1 VSGATRTV
9 QLEDVLAVERRA
21 IDLALARL
29 RGSTIDSAPAGVAAA
44 VAYALDAKGKR
55 LRPILCV
62 AAYRALRGGGG
73 SDAIYDVAAAIELVH
88 TYSLVH
94 DDLPCMDDDDLRRGR
109 PTTHRVFGARAALV
123 AGAAMIPHAFA
134 ALDRAGIR
142 LGLGHEARARLAG
155 ALARGAGGGGM
166 VGGQWLD
173 LQAEARPVD
182 ADLLEGIHRC
192 KTGALFEASLRMGG
206 IAAGAEPEAVDAL
219 AGFGRALGLAFQ
231 IADDLLDVTGDSAVL
246 GKTAGRDGALAKATF
261 PALLGV
267 AEARARAELAAAQA
281 VSALDRGGIGDALL
295 RALARFAIERNR

>member
-1 VSGATRTV
+1 MTATRTMD
-9 QLEDVLAVERRA
+9 LADALAVERRA

-29 RGSTIDSAPAGVAAA
+29 RASTFDTAPADVAAPI
-44 VAYALDAKGKR
+44 AYALDAKGKR

-62 AAYRALRGGGG
+62 VAYRALRGGRG
-73 SDAIYDVAAAIELVH
+73 SDGIYDVAAAIELVH

-94 DDLPCMDDDDLRRGR
+94 DDLPCMDDDELRRGR

-134 ALDRAGIR
+134 ALDRAGDR
-142 LGLGHEARARLAG
+142 LGLAPPARARLAG
-155 ALARGAGGGGM
+155 ALALGAGAGGM

-173 LQAEARPVD
+173 LQAEGRPVSAEQLD
-182 ADLLEGIHRC
+182 RIHRC

-206 IAAGAEPEAVDAL
+206 IAAEAAPDTVDAL
-219 AGFGRALGLAFQ
+219 AAFGRGLGLAFQ
-231 IADDLLDVTGDSAVL
+231 ITDDLLDVTGDPAVL

-267 AEARARAELAAAQA
+267 AEARSRAELAAAQA
-281 VSALDRGGIGDALL
+281 VAALDRGGIGDALL